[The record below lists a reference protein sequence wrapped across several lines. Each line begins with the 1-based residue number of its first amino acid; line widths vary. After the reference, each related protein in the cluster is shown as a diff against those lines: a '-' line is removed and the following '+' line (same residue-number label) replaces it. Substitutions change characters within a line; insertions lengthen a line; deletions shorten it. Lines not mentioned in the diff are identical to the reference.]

1 MRIAK
6 TLILVATGLLLM
18 GNESC
23 EKKGNVDA
31 PKPRKLKKIVDVGL
45 VQSRLI
51 DMPGGQKFDFQYVIN
66 QQIYPVLQA
75 SEGFAFRYK
84 PPFNESPS
92 QLGSNIRFADMNLGT
107 NDVQLLER
115 TFGRNAVPNVVMSD
129 EIACL
134 VNLPQYRL
142 WGTINSFELMNKIGL
157 GLGFTTAGAYNPNG
171 IPSINFGVETYQLD
185 MNMVASNPVTSE
197 VYGAANVTSKQTR
210 TQLEFTLP
218 LANLLLDPSFYFQT
232 PLARVSYKA
241 LETSIKQIQ
250 EQLDSKQE
258 WYTRVL
264 YADEHVATILAG
276 SNHNVQKGDVFN
288 IYNEKTFWISEN
300 GEIPVP
306 CESRLQSTLDGEPI
320 ASIEV
325 FDVSTDAS
333 AGKVVFESGIPIKM
347 GAKVKIRKLVEPVTT
362 TTAASSTAKKS
373 SLSTNSV
380 RNLNR

>member
-1 MRIAK
+1 MRIIK
-6 TLILVATGLLLM
+6 TLILVVTGLLLM

-23 EKKGNVDA
+23 EKNENLDK
-31 PKPRKLKKIVDVGL
+31 PKARKLKKIVDVGL
-45 VQSRLI
+45 VQSRMVDL
-51 DMPGGQKFDFQYVIN
+51 PGGQKFDFQYVIN

-92 QLGSNIRFADMNLGT
+92 QLGSNIRFADMNLGA

-115 TFGRNAVPNVVMSD
+115 TFGTNAVPNVVMSD

-142 WGTINSFELMNKIGL
+142 WGTINSFELLNKIGL
-157 GLGFTTAGAYNPNG
+157 GLGFTTAGAYSPNG
-171 IPSINFGVETYQLD
+171 IPSINFGVDTYQLD

-210 TQLEFTLP
+210 TQLEFSLP
-218 LANLLLDPSFYFQT
+218 LANLLIDPSFYFQT
-232 PLARVSYKA
+232 PLARVSYRA
-241 LETSIKQIQ
+241 LEKSIQEIQ
-250 EQLDSKQE
+250 EQLDTKQE

-347 GAKVKIRKLVEPVTT
+347 GAKVKIRKLVEPVTST
-362 TTAASSTAKKS
+362 TTKS
-373 SLSTNSV
+373 KTKQNSLSSNSV
-380 RNLNR
+380 KN